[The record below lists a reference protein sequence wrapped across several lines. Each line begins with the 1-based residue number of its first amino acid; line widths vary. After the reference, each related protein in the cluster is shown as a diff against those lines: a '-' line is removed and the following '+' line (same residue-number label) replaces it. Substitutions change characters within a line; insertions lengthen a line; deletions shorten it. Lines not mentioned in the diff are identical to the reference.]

1 MGDGHW
7 IIGKLCTARGI
18 LTKLFQGDL
27 GYDVDTAKAKCAE
40 GCNARDDCKFADLY
54 WISSM
59 QVCYLNNDKCGNYQ
73 TNEHPAYR
81 LYIKA

>member
-40 GCNARDDCKFADLY
+40 GCNARDDCKFANLY
-54 WISSM
+54 WVSSM